1 MNWSSF
7 KYLTKQGCKNMG
19 ANRLMTLAGVC
30 VLTACLVLTGAAA
43 LFTLNVDSL
52 VAYLGSQNETIV
64 YLDPEWDG
72 TEAEVQQLNEQ
83 ILAVTGV
90 SETTYYSKQD
100 VLNEY
105 RGYMEEYADLWD
117 EFEADGENPFKAN
130 FSVVIE
136 DLENIEAICDRLETV
151 PHVVKVSA
159 AVEMTDIFVKV
170 QTVITYAGYVLVG
183 VLALVSVVV
192 ISNTIRLSVYARRKE
207 INIMKY
213 VGATNGFIRWPFFV
227 EGVLVGLLSSAL
239 ASGIVLAGYAALV
252 EASARL
258 TGFWLTLI
266 SASIIPVQ
274 NVWYYILPAFLA
286 AGAVMG
292 GIGSVTSIRKHLNV

>member
-1 MNWSSF
+1 MTWSSF
-7 KYLTKQGCKNMG
+7 QYLTKQGCRNLS
-19 ANRLMTLAGVC
+19 ANRLMTLAGIC
-30 VLTACLVLTGAAA
+30 VLTACLVLTGVAA

-52 VAYLGSQNETIV
+52 VDYLGSQNETIV
-64 YLDPEWDG
+64 YMDPEWEG
-72 TEAEVQQLNEQ
+72 TEQEIAVVNQK

-90 SETTYYSKQD
+90 SKTTYYSKQD

-105 RGYMEEYADLWD
+105 RGYMEEYASLWD
-117 EFEADGENPFKAN
+117 EFEAEGENPFKAN
-130 FSVVIE
+130 FSVVIR
-136 DLENIEAICDRLETV
+136 DLENIESICARLEQI

-159 AVEMTDIFVKV
+159 AVEMTDVFVKV
-170 QTVITYAGYVLVG
+170 QSVITYAGYILVG

-227 EGVLVGLLSSAL
+227 EGVLVGLISSAI
-239 ASGIVLAGYAALV
+239 ATGIVLAGYAALIK
-252 EASARL
+252 ASVNL

-266 SASIIPVQ
+266 GSSIVPLGQ
-274 NVWYYILPAFLA
+274 VWYYILPVFLA
-286 AGAVMG
+286 SGAIMG
-292 GIGSVTSIRKHLNV
+292 GVGSVMSIRKHLNV